1 MLFSQFSHFADFQP
15 SSSNMA
21 VPISLHDIPPQI
33 ALAIENEEQWD
44 FDIFE
49 LEAATQ
55 HRYLELVSWGL
66 DRELSKQQRY
76 VQSHS
81 LGGD

>member
-1 MLFSQFSHFADFQP
+1 
-15 SSSNMA
+15 MA
-21 VPISLHDIPPQI
+21 APISLHDIPPQI
-33 ALAIENEEQWD
+33 ALAIQNEEKWD

-55 HRYLELVSWGL
+55 HRYVELVSWGL
-66 DRELSKQQRY
+66 DRELPKQHGY

-81 LGGD
+81 LGGDRV